1 MTRDVGDDV
10 RCRRFI
16 YTELLLM
23 AETETSRSRTA
34 ASRQKAQSYWDKVT
48 EGASLEQLWKQFH
61 ADARQSYALYSRE
74 VDWEEI
80 QGKKPLKRWLHSV
93 WAVFQ
98 SLLMKLSPARR
109 VLLMVAM
116 ALVIVPL
123 PATLAGASDIAITRM
138 YAIGSILLFAL
149 LALELADRVTMKRDL
164 EIAREIQRWLV
175 PERPPSLPGAE
186 VAFAT
191 RPANT
196 VAGDYYDVL
205 HRGGSQGDGHNDDRW
220 LIVVAD
226 VAGKSMP
233 AALLMA
239 TFQASLHT
247 LLTATATLPELVSG
261 LNRYACAHSQGGR
274 RFTTALFA
282 EYQPATHQLTYINAG
297 HNAAILQRGNGAI
310 EHLASSGLPL
320 GIPVPDGGGFTYEE
334 KTLHLVPSDTLVI
347 FTDGMVEAVDSA
359 GMEYGEERL
368 LTTLSFPVGQT
379 AAVTLERLFAD
390 VARFVGD
397 TQQQDDMTCLV
408 FHCS

>member
-1 MTRDVGDDV
+1 
-10 RCRRFI
+10 
-16 YTELLLM
+16 M

-34 ASRQKAQSYWDKVT
+34 SPGQRAQNYWEKVT
-48 EGASLEQLWKQFH
+48 EGASLEQLWKQFR

-74 VDWEEI
+74 VDWAEI
-80 QGKKPLKRWLHSV
+80 QGKKPIKRWLHSV

-109 VLLMVAM
+109 VLLLVAM
-116 ALVIVPL
+116 ALIIFPL
-123 PATLAGASDIAITRM
+123 PATLAGASDTTITRM
-138 YAIGSILLFAL
+138 FAAGAILLFGL

-164 EIAREIQRWLV
+164 EIAREIQHWLV
-175 PERPPSLPGAE
+175 PERAPVLPGAE
-186 VAFAT
+186 IAFAT
-191 RPANT
+191 SPANT

-205 HRGGSQGDGHNDDRW
+205 HRPNSNGSSNGNNRDRW

-247 LLTATATLPELVSG
+247 LLTATETLPDLVAG

-282 EYQPATHQLTYINAG
+282 EYEPAIRRLTYINAG
-297 HNAAILQRGNGAI
+297 HNPAILRRGNGTI

-334 KTLHLVPSDTLVI
+334 KTLHLVPSDTLVM
-347 FTDGMVEAVDSA
+347 FTDGLVEAVNSA
-359 GMEYGEERL
+359 GAEYGEDRL
-368 LTTLSFPVGQT
+368 LAALNFRAQET

-390 VARFVGD
+390 VARFVGE
-397 TQQQDDMTCLV
+397 THQHDDITCLV
-408 FHCS
+408 FHCT

>member
-1 MTRDVGDDV
+1 MTAMTRDHGDGCDL
-10 RCRRFI
+10 FI
-16 YTELLLM
+16 LSFAM
-23 AETETSRSRTA
+23 AETETRRSRTPT
-34 ASRQKAQSYWDKVT
+34 SGQRAQSYWEKVT
-48 EGASLEQLWKQFH
+48 EGASLEQLWKQFQ

-74 VDWEEI
+74 VDWKEI

-93 WAVFQ
+93 WAIFQ

-109 VLLMVAM
+109 VLLLVAM
-116 ALVIVPL
+116 VLVIFPL
-123 PATLAGASDIAITRM
+123 PATLAGVADTTITRM
-138 YAIGSILLFAL
+138 FAYGALLLFAL

-175 PERPPSLPGAE
+175 PEQPPSLPGAD

-205 HRGGSQGDGHNDDRW
+205 HRLDRDGNGNDRW

-247 LLTATATLPELVSG
+247 LLTVTGTLRELVAG

-274 RFTTALFA
+274 RFTTALLA
-282 EYQPATHQLTYINAG
+282 EYQPASRQLTYINAG
-297 HNAAILQRGNGAI
+297 HNPAIVRRGNGTI
-310 EHLASSGLPL
+310 ERLASSGLPL
-320 GIPVPDGGGFTYEE
+320 GIPFPDSAGFTYEE
-334 KTLHLVPSDTLVI
+334 KMLDLSPGDTVVI
-347 FTDGMVEAVDSA
+347 FTDGLVEAVNAA
-359 GMEYGEERL
+359 GLEYGEERL
-368 LTTLSFPVGQT
+368 VAALNFPIKET
-379 AAVTLERLFAD
+379 AALMLERLFAD
-390 VARFVGD
+390 VARFVGV
-397 TQQQDDMTCLV
+397 TYQQDDITCLV